1 MPVLLD
7 SNILI
12 YYLQGQKP
20 YADAVQQWIDQGTVA
35 ISVISIA
42 EYLSKPPPEGTAP
55 LEKTLSI
62 AEVLPV
68 TVPIAKTA
76 GELRHRLIRK
86 RTRIALIDCLIA
98 ATAITRRYQIAT
110 ADRTGFPFKEL
121 KFAKFR

>member
-12 YYLQGQKP
+12 YYLQDQQP
-20 YADAVQQWIDQGTVA
+20 YADAVEQWIQQGTVA

-42 EYLSKPPPEGTAP
+42 EYLSKPPLEGTAP

-62 AEVLPV
+62 VDVVPV
-68 TVPIAKTA
+68 TIEIAKTA

-86 RTRIALIDCLIA
+86 RTRVALIDCLIA
-98 ATAITRRYQIAT
+98 ATAITRDYQIAT
-110 ADRTGFPFKEL
+110 ADRKGFPFKEL
-121 KFAKFR
+121 KFAKFK

>member
-12 YYLQGQKP
+12 YYLQGQQP
-20 YADAVQQWIDQGTVA
+20 YADRVEEWFQQGTVA

-55 LEKTLSI
+55 LEKTLSV

-68 TVPIAKTA
+68 TIEIAKTA
-76 GELRHRLIRK
+76 GELRHRLIRR
-86 RTRIALIDCLIA
+86 RTRVALIDCLIA
-98 ATAITRRYQIAT
+98 ATAIARHYQIAT
-110 ADRTGFPFKEL
+110 ADRTGFPFKQL
-121 KFAKFR
+121 KFAKFS